1 MRPAPKRIATRTSA
15 VIARSAARRIVPLAA
30 LVLGVVG
37 VLDAGL
43 RAAPPAA
50 RRGEVTEEATLRRE
64 ALAAARSGA
73 PARRREI
80 LDRLAAGSADDTA
93 ELVVRVGLTSKDEE
107 VRGRAREVLAGL
119 CETDGGEA
127 LATLGARELKEGR
140 TAAAADIAAVLLAA
154 PAPPDAW
161 PVATWLGD
169 AGPAGVKLC
178 WDIATA
184 AAGRGGAE
192 GVATL
197 RGLAR
202 LPIFES
208 DFSFRRGVVRGLIAV
223 NRLEALDAL
232 VAILAGLRGE
242 ARGDVVAYLAFVTGR
257 NFGTDADA
265 WAAWIAEHRD
275 EIVVPPARPDYPPP
289 QRALESADN
298 HDDPAYYGIPLY
310 AERVVFLVDVS
321 SSMEE
326 RGRLEKAKRE
336 LESALWLLPPTA
348 AFTIVAYSDGAVA
361 WEKRLVPATDA
372 TKRSAAA
379 FVRGLRPEGRT
390 ATGDAL
396 ALAFT
401 LDVEAVYLLSDGRP
415 TAGKVVEPERIVRM
429 VADANR
435 TRRVSLH
442 AIGIAPDPGLAEFL
456 EVLAR
461 ANHGVFR
468 RVDD

>member
-1 MRPAPKRIATRTSA
+1 VS
-15 VIARSAARRIVPLAA
+15 
-30 LVLGVVG
+30 
-37 VLDAGL
+37 
-43 RAAPPAA
+43 
-50 RRGEVTEEATLRRE
+50 
-64 ALAAARSGA
+64 
-73 PARRREI
+73 
-80 LDRLAAGSADDTA
+80 
-93 ELVVRVGLTSKDEE
+93 
-107 VRGRAREVLAGL
+107 
-119 CETDGGEA
+119 
-127 LATLGARELKEGR
+127 
-140 TAAAADIAAVLLAA
+140 
-154 PAPPDAW
+154 
-161 PVATWLGD
+161 
-169 AGPAGVKLC
+169 
-178 WDIATA
+178 
-184 AAGRGGAE
+184 
-192 GVATL
+192 
-197 RGLAR
+197 
-202 LPIFES
+202 
-208 DFSFRRGVVRGLIAV
+208 
-223 NRLEALDAL
+223 
-232 VAILAGLRGE
+232 ILAGLRGE

-265 WAAWIAEHRD
+265 WAAWIADHRD
-275 EIVVPPARPDYPPP
+275 EIVLPPARSDYPPP

-336 LESALWLLPPTA
+336 LESALWLLPATA

-372 TKRSAAA
+372 MKRSAAV